1 MSINRLDLAEMDAH
15 STVNTR
21 TADAQNTSDK
31 QKQAANTSLE
41 PL

>member
-1 MSINRLDLAEMDAH
+1 MITNQFDLADMGAH

-21 TADAQNTSDK
+21 TADAQSTSDK